1 VQELVRSASPAQA
14 RPPPNL
20 LQQVLLLLLGVL
32 LLPHVLLLL
41 LQLGRSPDR
50 WVLLRPAAAP
60 R

>member
-1 VQELVRSASPAQA
+1 
-14 RPPPNL
+14 
-20 LQQVLLLLLGVL
+20 VLLLLLGVL